1 MASLS
6 FHEIVKQYPG
16 NPNKTL
22 DGISLEVASGELLV
36 LVGPS
41 GCGKSTL
48 LRTIAGLESI
58 SSGTLKI
65 GERVVNDVH
74 PKDRD
79 IAMVFQSY
87 ALYPHMT
94 VRRNMAFGLEVRKTP
109 RPEIDR
115 LVNDAAQMLGLEPFL
130 DKLPKQLSGG
140 QRQRVAMGRAIV
152 RRPSVFL
159 FDEPLSNLDASL
171 RNQMRVEIKRLHQ
184 QLATT
189 MVYVTH
195 DQVEAMTLAD
205 RIAVLNRGHLQQVG
219 SPLDLFYNPQNRF
232 VASFI
237 GSPSMH
243 FLPATLSPTADAD
256 TWTATLTPTS
266 LSPTSP
272 NSASPSATSSS
283 TSSATTSA
291 PLSIPFALPPS
302 CPWRPTPQQ
311 AVTLG
316 LRPQSLTLATPQ
328 TPASATLTATL
339 DIVEMLGWEAH
350 LHCRLPSGQALLAVV
365 TAADASALRAN
376 SLIKLT
382 VPPDELLAF
391 DPQTDA
397 ALFTRPI
404 KRSITP
410 SQEPSI

>member
-6 FHEIVKQYPG
+6 FDKIVKQYPG
-16 NPNKTL
+16 NLNKTL

-58 SSGTLKI
+58 TSGALKI
-65 GERVVNDVH
+65 GARVVNDVH

-94 VRRNMAFGLEVRKTP
+94 VRRNMGFGLEVRKTP
-109 RPEIDR
+109 RPEIDK
-115 LVNDAAQMLGLEPFL
+115 LVTEAAQMLGLTPHL
-130 DKLPKQLSGG
+130 DKLPKALSGG

-159 FDEPLSNLDASL
+159 FDEPLSNLDAAL

-205 RIAVLNRGHLQQVG
+205 RIAVLNLGHLQQVG
-219 SPLDLFYNPQNRF
+219 SPLELFYNPQNRF

-243 FLPATLSPTADAD
+243 FLPATLTAAPSGPGL
-256 TWTATLTPTS
+256 WTATLTDSGSPPIS
-266 LSPTSP
+266 L
-272 NSASPSATSSS
+272 A
-283 TSSATTSA
+283 
-291 PLSIPFALPPS
+291 LALPPA
-302 CPWRPTPQQ
+302 CPWTPSPGQ

-316 LRPQSLTLATPQ
+316 VRPQSLTLATPQ
-328 TPASATLTATL
+328 TPPHATLPATL
-339 DIVEMLGWEAH
+339 DFIETLGWEAH
-350 LHCRLPSGQALLAVV
+350 LHCRLASGQSLLAVV
-365 TAADASALRAN
+365 TAADASALRPNAAVT
-376 SLIKLT
+376 LT
-382 VPPDELLAF
+382 APPDELLAF
-391 DPQTDA
+391 DTTTDA

-404 KRSITP
+404 KRSVALP
-410 SQEPSI
+410 VEPGI

>member
-256 TWTATLTPTS
+256 TWTATLTPDAAA
-266 LSPTSP
+266 PTP
-272 NSASPSATSSS
+272 AASGS
-283 TSSATTSA
+283 
-291 PLSIPFALPPS
+291 LSIPLTLPPN
-302 CPWRPTPQQ
+302 CPWRPAPQQ

-316 LRPQSLTLATPQ
+316 IRPQSITLATPQ
-328 TPASATLTATL
+328 TPPAATLTATL
-339 DIVEMLGWEAH
+339 DIIETLGWEAH

-365 TAADASALRAN
+365 TAADASALRPN
-376 SLIKLT
+376 SAITLT

-404 KRSITP
+404 KRSIAL